1 MSYKKIVIIDYN
13 MGNLRSVYNATR
25 FLGLDV
31 ELTSSK
37 RNISD
42 SYGIILPGVGAF
54 GDAIKNIKELGLFD
68 LIIEQINKGKPYLGI
83 CLGLQLLFE
92 TSEESNNYRGFSI
105 FEGNSIMFQSKEI
118 KIPHIGWNSINI
130 KKKASNLLKD
140 IKTGEYFYFVH
151 SYYVKPKD
159 SGIILATTEYGEEFV
174 SAVNRDNIFGVQF
187 HPEKSHDMGLKVLK
201 NFANICC

>member
-201 NFANICC
+201 NFANICS